1 MVIQNIE
8 TNLESIS
15 VTMETKSMKKLLS
28 ALIIGGMFLAP
39 STAISDAKQMNDEL
53 LEKKIV
59 GSWRKGENPYGVT
72 IFKKDGRYEAKI
84 YMSTDQS
91 ELLQKIEGEWWISD
105 GILYNKLT
113 KTEPKI
119 LVVGEKI
126 VVDKILGIN
135 DTKLALING
144 KGKRYAKTRVK

>member
-1 MVIQNIE
+1 
-8 TNLESIS
+8 
-15 VTMETKSMKKLLS
+15 MKKLLS

-59 GSWRKGENPYGVT
+59 GTWRKGENPYGIT
-72 IFKKDGRYEAKI
+72 TFNKNGRYEAKI

-91 ELLQKIEGEWWISD
+91 ELLQKIEGEWWIND

-113 KTEPKI
+113 KSEPEI